1 MPSSS
6 STARAST
13 SCRRCHRRKKRCD
26 RTLPQCETCIH
37 AQVECSFLDDDRQV
51 GTYPIAYVQGL
62 ECRVK
67 ELEKQLS
74 AALASTPYPNLQLDQ
89 DFDQPVIN
97 FATPPDTDNSD
108 TYPIAT
114 PPSHNR
120 SDFLV
125 DELKRLSLEAAAERH
140 LGSSSGLSFAKLT
153 QAVLRRLSPDKAEF
167 VFDDTPDESPEQYG
181 KPFSDP
187 LLDASTSLWELNNS
201 FSSPCLFN
209 QLPLSHV
216 MEDETTLADLQLP
229 DRAHVEY
236 LMEFYFAHSH
246 TLYPIIRQTEFT
258 SVIWRVYNNPQDP
271 LAGSPLWMFRIW
283 MVLAIGTTTHCSVT
297 LGDESESVLYY
308 NKAMGY
314 FEDAL
319 GLGDMAALE
328 VMMLQVSYSFFNQ
341 VGPNTFFL
349 VGVAARM
356 AIGIG
361 LHSSSSYAN
370 LPSDVI
376 EYRKRIFFSLYMMD
390 RVVSIALGRP
400 FAIHDADIDVEPFT
414 DTTITDDLTHT
425 TNLSIPLHILSLRR
439 IASEITTALH
449 SPTNTHNSDRQTTLQ
464 TLHKKLLHWRRT
476 MPFPLLPTPSPI
488 PHLTSAWFDLNY
500 YTHMT
505 MLYRPSPLFP
515 SLDEQKVKVLA
526 TAAAMAI
533 RQAMNLH
540 RQGRFAYNWLNL
552 LGVFQSAVALMYATL
567 ARPDELGVVVRESKV
582 VEDLG
587 LVVELLRVFG
597 RKFGVAG
604 RLERIVGVVVGR
616 LGEFCEGGRVGVMV

>member
-62 ECRVK
+62 ESRVK

-97 FATPPDTDNSD
+97 FATPPDTDNRD

-181 KPFSDP
+181 EPFSDP

-229 DRAHVEY
+229 DRAHIEY

-283 MVLAIGTTTHCSVT
+283 MVLAIGSTTHCSVT

-308 NKAMGY
+308 NKAMGC

-414 DTTITDDLTHT
+414 DTTTTDDLTHT

>member
-6 STARAST
+6 STARAGT

-26 RTLPQCETCIH
+26 RTLPQCETCIQAH
-37 AQVECSFLDDDRQV
+37 VECSFLDDDRQV

-62 ECRVK
+62 ETRVK

-74 AALASTPYPNLQLDQ
+74 AALVSSPYPNLHPDH
-89 DFDQPVIN
+89 DFDQPIIN

-108 TYPIAT
+108 TFPFAT
-114 PPSHNR
+114 PPSHSR

-167 VFDDTPDESPEQYG
+167 VFDDTPDESTEQYDG
-181 KPFSDP
+181 PLSDP

-216 MEDETTLADLQLP
+216 MEDETTLADLQFP
-229 DRAHVEY
+229 DRAHIEY

-246 TLYPIIRQTEFT
+246 TLYPIIRQTEFA
-258 SVIWRVYNNPQDP
+258 SVIWRVYNNPQDH
-271 LAGSPLWMFRIW
+271 LAGSALWMFRIW
-283 MVLAIGTTTHCSVT
+283 MVLAIGSTTHCSVT
-297 LGDESESVLYY
+297 LGDESESILYY
-308 NKAMGY
+308 NRAMVY

-328 VMMLQVSYSFFNQ
+328 AMMLQVSYSFFNQ

-400 FAIHDADIDVEPFT
+400 FAIHDNDIDIDPFT
-414 DTTITDDLTHT
+414 DTGTTDDPNHT
-425 TNLSIPLHILSLRR
+425 TDLSIPLHILSLRR

-449 SPTNTHNSDRQTTLQ
+449 SPTNTPNQDRNKTLQ

-476 MPFPLLPTPSPI
+476 MPFPLPPTPSPI

-567 ARPDELGVVVRESKV
+567 ARPDELGVVVRKSKV

-587 LVVELLRVFG
+587 LVAELLRVFG
-597 RKFGVAG
+597 RKFGVAR

-616 LGEFCEGGRVGVMV
+616 LEGYCSGK

>member
-51 GTYPIAYVQGL
+51 GTYPITYVQGL
-62 ECRVK
+62 ETRVK

-74 AALASTPYPNLQLDQ
+74 AALVSSPYSNLQPDH
-89 DFDQPVIN
+89 DFDQPIIN
-97 FATPPDTDNSD
+97 FATPPDTDISD
-108 TYPIAT
+108 TFPFAT
-114 PPSHNR
+114 PPSHSR

-167 VFDDTPDESPEQYG
+167 IFDDTPDESTEQYDG
-181 KPFSDP
+181 PLSDP

-216 MEDETTLADLQLP
+216 MEDETTLADLQFP
-229 DRAHVEY
+229 ERAHIEY

-246 TLYPIIRQTEFT
+246 TLYPIIRQTEFA
-258 SVIWRVYNNPQDP
+258 SVIWRVYNNPQDN
-271 LAGSPLWMFRIW
+271 LAGSALWMFRIW
-283 MVLAIGTTTHCSVT
+283 MVLAIGSTTHCSVT

-308 NKAMGY
+308 NKAMVY

-370 LPSDVI
+370 LPSDVV

-400 FAIHDADIDVEPFT
+400 FAIHDNDIDIEPFT
-414 DTTITDDLTHT
+414 DTTTTDDPTHT
-425 TNLSIPLHILSLRR
+425 TDLSIPLHILSLRR

-449 SPTNTHNSDRQTTLQ
+449 SPTNTPNRDRNNTLQ
-464 TLHKKLLHWRRT
+464 TLHKKLLQWRRT
-476 MPFPLLPTPSPI
+476 MPFPLPPTPSPI

-587 LVVELLRVFG
+587 LVAELLRVFG
-597 RKFGVAG
+597 RKFGVAR

-616 LGEFCEGGRVGVMV
+616 LEGYCSGG

>member
-26 RTLPQCETCIH
+26 RTLPQCETCIQ

-62 ECRVK
+62 ESRVK

-74 AALASTPYPNLQLDQ
+74 AALASTPYPSFQPDY
-89 DFDQPVIN
+89 DFDQPIIN
-97 FATPPDTDNSD
+97 FATPPDTDTNDNFLLS
-108 TYPIAT
+108 T
-114 PPSHNR
+114 PPSQSR

-167 VFDDTPDESPEQYG
+167 VFDDSLDESPVQYDESL
-181 KPFSDP
+181 SDP
-187 LLDASTSLWELNNS
+187 LLDASNPLWELNNS
-201 FSSPCLFN
+201 FSSPCLFS

-216 MEDETTLADLQLP
+216 MEDETVLADLQLP
-229 DRAHVEY
+229 DRAHIEY

-271 LAGSPLWMFRIW
+271 LAGSALWMFRIW
-283 MVLAIGTTTHCSVT
+283 MVLAIGSTTHCSVT

-314 FEDAL
+314 FEEAL

-361 LHSSSSYAN
+361 LHSASSYAN

-400 FAIHDADIDVEPFT
+400 FAIHDADIDIEPFT
-414 DTTITDDLTHT
+414 DTTTTDDPTHNT

-439 IASEITTALH
+439 IASEITTCLH
-449 SPTNTHNSDRQTTLQ
+449 SPTNTHNPNRNTTLQ

-476 MPFPLLPTPSPI
+476 MPFPLPPTPSPI

-515 SLDEQKVKVLA
+515 SLDEQTVKVLA

-597 RKFGVAG
+597 RKFGVAA
-604 RLERIVGVVVGR
+604 RLERIVRVVVGR
-616 LGEFCEGGRVGVMV
+616 LEEFT

>member
-108 TYPIAT
+108 TFPIAT
-114 PPSHNR
+114 PPSHSR

-167 VFDDTPDESPEQYG
+167 VFDDTPDESPEQYVE
-181 KPFSDP
+181 PFSDP

-216 MEDETTLADLQLP
+216 MEDETPLADLQLP
-229 DRAHVEY
+229 DRAHIEY

-258 SVIWRVYNNPQDP
+258 SVIWRVYNNLQDP

-283 MVLAIGTTTHCSVT
+283 MVLAIGSTTHCSVT

-414 DTTITDDLTHT
+414 DTTTTDDLIHT

-476 MPFPLLPTPSPI
+476 MPFPLPPTPSPI

-567 ARPDELGVVVRESKV
+567 ARPDELGVVVRETKV

>member
-74 AALASTPYPNLQLDQ
+74 AALASTPYPTLQLDQ

-97 FATPPDTDNSD
+97 FATPPDTDASD
-108 TYPIAT
+108 TFPIAT
-114 PPSHNR
+114 PPSQSR

-181 KPFSDP
+181 EPFSDP

-229 DRAHVEY
+229 DRAHIEY

-283 MVLAIGTTTHCSVT
+283 MVLAIGSTTHCSVT

-361 LHSSSSYAN
+361 LHSSSSYAS

-390 RVVSIALGRP
+390 RYLSPKPTPYPLSTLITLHRHHHNRRP
-400 FAIHDADIDVEPFT
+400 KPH
-414 DTTITDDLTHT
+414 
-425 TNLSIPLHILSLRR
+425 NQPLHP
-439 IASEITTALH
+439 TTHPLPPPHRQRNHH
-449 SPTNTHNSDRQTTLQ
+449 SPPLPNEHAQLRPPDNPPNSTQEAPPLATH
-464 TLHKKLLHWRRT
+464 HA
-476 MPFPLLPTPSPI
+476 LPTPTNPI
-488 PHLTSAWFDLNY
+488 PNPTSNQRL
-500 YTHMT
+500 
-505 MLYRPSPLFP
+505 
-515 SLDEQKVKVLA
+515 
-526 TAAAMAI
+526 
-533 RQAMNLH
+533 
-540 RQGRFAYNWLNL
+540 
-552 LGVFQSAVALMYATL
+552 
-567 ARPDELGVVVRESKV
+567 VRS
-582 VEDLG
+582 
-587 LVVELLRVFG
+587 ELLHAHDDAVPAISSLPVSRRTESEDVSDSCGNGYSAGDESASAGAVRV
-597 RKFGVAG
+597 
-604 RLERIVGVVVGR
+604 
-616 LGEFCEGGRVGVMV
+616 